1 MHFPAIWTPW
11 IWNFSP
17 TMVGYTGLTENPN
30 LKFEIFF
37 ERGGAA
43 EKEGI
48 GFEIGDPGTS
58 AYLYSVLS
66 FGDKK

>member
-1 MHFPAIWTPW
+1 
-11 IWNFSP
+11 
-17 TMVGYTGLTENPN
+17 MVGYTGLTENPN

-37 ERGGAA
+37 EKGGAA

>member
-1 MHFPAIWTPW
+1 
-11 IWNFSP
+11 
-17 TMVGYTGLTENPN
+17 MVGYTGLTENPN

-37 ERGGAA
+37 EKGGAA

-48 GFEIGDPGTS
+48 GFEIGEPGTS